1 MTHVRR
7 LSLLTNCL
15 LLIALFSCSP
25 PYFPGDNVK
34 AEFLHAWNAYK
45 QYAWGHDALDP
56 LSRTARD
63 WYGTSL
69 YMTPVDAYDTMVLMG
84 LTDEADEAKTLVLD
98 SLSFDKDIEVQAF
111 EVTIRLLGGLLSMY
125 EMSHDSAALVLAKD
139 LGDRLLPIFESPT
152 GMPYRFVNLRTGVV
166 PEKVP
171 AYGFPAGRSNA
182 LNNPAEIG
190 TLLIEFGTLSRH
202 TGDPVY
208 YDKAKRALVAVYS
221 RRSPIGLVGTW
232 IDVNTGA
239 WTSTDSHISGA
250 IDSYYEYLLKA
261 WLLFG
266 DTDCKRMYDESMKA
280 VNTWL
285 PDTVNARVWYGHA
298 DMNSGKRTRTTFGA
312 LDAFLPAM
320 LALGGDI
327 DRAEKVEAS
336 AFYMWNKHGIEPEEF
351 DYEADT
357 VVSAGYPLRPEI
369 VESAYYL
376 YTLTGKEIYKEMGRK
391 ILDDLIAS
399 CRVDAGYAH
408 LEDVR
413 TKEKSDRMES
423 FFFAE
428 TLKYLYLLLG
438 PQDALDFNAVVF
450 NTEAHPLKRPG

>member
-1 MTHVRR
+1 
-7 LSLLTNCL
+7 
-15 LLIALFSCSP
+15 
-25 PYFPGDNVK
+25 
-34 AEFLHAWNAYK
+34 
-45 QYAWGHDALDP
+45 
-56 LSRTARD
+56 
-63 WYGTSL
+63 
-69 YMTPVDAYDTMVLMG
+69 
-84 LTDEADEAKTLVLD
+84 
-98 SLSFDKDIEVQAF
+98 
-111 EVTIRLLGGLLSMY
+111 
-125 EMSHDSAALVLAKD
+125 
-139 LGDRLLPIFESPT
+139 
-152 GMPYRFVNLRTGVV
+152 
-166 PEKVP
+166 
-171 AYGFPAGRSNA
+171 
-182 LNNPAEIG
+182 
-190 TLLIEFGTLSRH
+190 
-202 TGDPVY
+202 
-208 YDKAKRALVAVYS
+208 
-221 RRSPIGLVGTW
+221 
-232 IDVNTGA
+232 
-239 WTSTDSHISGA
+239 
-250 IDSYYEYLLKA
+250 
-261 WLLFG
+261 
-266 DTDCKRMYDESMKA
+266 MYDESMKA

-391 ILDDLIAS
+391 ILDNLIAS